1 MRSTVRVAVVD
12 DQKLIRDGFTLI
24 VDGQPDLDVVL
35 QAADGKDFVDAV
47 LGGAKVDVALVDIR
61 MPRMDG
67 LAATRVLAG
76 VPSAPAVV
84 IVTTFG
90 EEEYVLE
97 ALVAGASGFLL
108 KRCSGAELVAAV
120 RSVAA
125 GDAILSPEVTR
136 TVIERMRA
144 RRNDVAPRLD
154 SLHLTAREVSV
165 LTLVGQGCTNK
176 EIAAA
181 LFLSESTIK
190 THVGSIL
197 SKTGSR
203 DRVLLALLANRLGLE
218 PADPSD

>member
-1 MRSTVRVAVVD
+1 VAVVD
-12 DQKLIRDGFTLI
+12 DQELIRDGFTLI
-24 VDGQPDLDVVL
+24 VEAQPDLEVVL
-35 QAADGKDFVDAV
+35 QAADGNELVDAV
-47 LGGAKVDVALVDIR
+47 RGGVKVDVALVDIR
-61 MPRMDG
+61 MPGMDG
-67 LAATRVLAG
+67 LAATRALAG
-76 VPSAPAVV
+76 VQGAPAVV

-97 ALVAGASGFLL
+97 ALAAGASGFLL

-136 TVIERMRA
+136 TVIERMRS

-154 SLHLTAREVSV
+154 SLRLTSREVSV
-165 LTLVGQGCTNK
+165 LALVGHGCTNK
-176 EIAAA
+176 EIAAE

-190 THVGSIL
+190 THIGSIL

-203 DRVLLALLANRLGLE
+203 DRVRLALLANRLGLE
-218 PADPSD
+218 PAESGA

>member
-1 MRSTVRVAVVD
+1 
-12 DQKLIRDGFTLI
+12 
-24 VDGQPDLDVVL
+24 
-35 QAADGKDFVDAV
+35 
-47 LGGAKVDVALVDIR
+47 
-61 MPRMDG
+61 
-67 LAATRVLAG
+67 
-76 VPSAPAVV
+76 
-84 IVTTFG
+84 
-90 EEEYVLE
+90 
-97 ALVAGASGFLL
+97 
-108 KRCSGAELVAAV
+108 
-120 RSVAA
+120 VAA

-154 SLHLTAREVSV
+154 SLRLTTREVSV

-203 DRVLLALLANRLGLE
+203 DRVLLALLANRLGLK
-218 PADPSD
+218 PADASD

>member
-1 MRSTVRVAVVD
+1 MRQTVRVAVAD
-12 DQKLIRDGFTLI
+12 DQELIRDGFTLI
-24 VDGQPDLDVVL
+24 VDAQPDLDVIL
-35 QAADGKDFVDAV
+35 QAADGKALVDAV
-47 LGGAKVDVALVDIR
+47 RGGAQVDVALVDIR
-61 MPRMDG
+61 MPGMDG
-67 LAATRVLAG
+67 LAATRALAG
-76 VPSAPAVV
+76 LPDAPAVV

-97 ALVAGASGFLL
+97 ALAAGASGFLL

-136 TVIERMRA
+136 TVIERMRS

-154 SLHLTAREVSV
+154 SLRLTAREVSV
-165 LTLVGQGCTNK
+165 LALVGEGCTNK

-203 DRVLLALLANRLGLE
+203 DRVRLALLANRLGLE
-218 PADPSD
+218 PAESGA

>member
-1 MRSTVRVAVVD
+1 MTLRVAVVD
-12 DQKLIRDGFTLI
+12 DQELIRDGFTLI
-24 VDGQPDLDVVL
+24 VEAQPDLEVVL
-35 QAADGKDFVDAV
+35 RAADGKEFVDAV
-47 LGGAKVDVALVDIR
+47 RGGAKVDVALVDIR
-61 MPRMDG
+61 MPGMDG
-67 LAATRVLAG
+67 LGAIRALAD
-76 VPSAPAVV
+76 VPGAPAVV

-97 ALVAGASGFLL
+97 ALAAGAAGFLL

-136 TVIERMRA
+136 TVIERMRS
-144 RRNDVAPRLD
+144 RRGDIAPRLD
-154 SLHLTAREVSV
+154 SLRLTTREVSV
-165 LTLVGQGCTNK
+165 LALVGHGCTNK
-176 EIAAA
+176 EIASA

-203 DRVLLALLANRLGLE
+203 DRVQLALLANRLGLE
-218 PADPSD
+218 PADSGA

>member
-1 MRSTVRVAVVD
+1 
-12 DQKLIRDGFTLI
+12 
-24 VDGQPDLDVVL
+24 
-35 QAADGKDFVDAV
+35 QAADGQELVDAV
-47 LGGAKVDVALVDIR
+47 LGGAEVDVALVDIR

-67 LAATRVLAG
+67 LAATRALTG
-76 VPSAPAVV
+76 VPGAPAVV

-120 RSVAA
+120 RAVAA

-154 SLHLTAREVSV
+154 SLRLTTREVSV

-203 DRVLLALLANRLGLE
+203 DRVLLALLANRLGLK
-218 PADPSD
+218 PADASD